1 MRSAEGGWYG
11 AGARASSADIRTET
25 ILFDQAG
32 LPALIVKSTERLWGA
47 AAAVLAVLVAVIG
60 WPLVLRAT
68 AMVQL
73 DYDEGWNTFRQQQA
87 AHFLPLYA
95 APPGLDITNY
105 PPLSFHI
112 VGLLSLLTGDVNG
125 TGRFLSLAAL
135 VVVCVL
141 VGALV
146 RLFVPARHVGAC
158 AGLLFALW
166 LEMWMPRRIGVN
178 DPQLLGMV
186 FELLGF
192 YGFVRAV
199 RDGRNGWRSAP
210 LFALAVFTKH
220 NLLALPLGAGLTLL
234 TRGDWRRLIPW
245 VGAGVLAACALLWLT
260 FRFDGPYFLD
270 HMLQPRA
277 YDLHDMLHN
286 IGTYL
291 SIFLP
296 FVVFGG
302 VWSWRN
308 RRDERRAPLAWS
320 WLVAHGLAF
329 AWAGGDGVA
338 RNIFFE
344 AILLDA
350 VIAVIACADYFAIHG
365 RAKPRRIAL
374 VCVLPMLFPLSQILF
389 PLSKFPGSIVSGA
402 IEWRELPRHE
412 ADFAAGVALLR
423 QTTGPVVCENLLMC
437 DEADKPSAF
446 DPYHVQDQINL
457 GKLNARDFVAMVE
470 SQRFGAVEIGDTD
483 LGDPRRTTRFSKAFL
498 QALAQHYIL
507 ALHTREITIWVPNPA
522 KAPLPG

>member
-1 MRSAEGGWYG
+1 M
-11 AGARASSADIRTET
+11 
-25 ILFDQAG
+25 FDQAG
-32 LPALIVKSTERLWGA
+32 LPAVIARSSQRVWSA
-47 AAAVLAVLVAVIG
+47 AAAVLAVLVMVIG
-60 WPLVLRAT
+60 WPLVLRST

-73 DYDEGWNTFRQQQA
+73 DYDEGWNALRQQQA

-112 VGLLSLLTGDVNG
+112 VGLLSLLTGDANE

-135 VVVCVL
+135 VALCVL
-141 VGALV
+141 AGALA
-146 RLFVPARHVGAC
+146 RLFVPARHVGTC
-158 AGLLFALW
+158 AALLFALW

-178 DPQLLGMV
+178 DPQLLGMA

-199 RDGRNGWRSAP
+199 QRGQNGWRSAP

-220 NLLALPLGAGLTLL
+220 NLLALPLGVGLALL
-234 TRGDWRRLIPW
+234 TRWDWRRLILW
-245 VGAGVLAACALLWLT
+245 GGAGVLAACALFWLT
-260 FRFDGPYFLD
+260 LRLDGPYFLQ

-277 YDLHDMLHN
+277 YDLHDTLHN

-291 SIFLP
+291 IIFLP
-296 FVVFGG
+296 FVLLGG

-308 RRDERRAPLAWS
+308 WRDGRRAPLAWS
-320 WLVAHGLAF
+320 WAVAHVLAF

-350 VIAVIACADYFAIHG
+350 VISVIACADYFAGHSRATLG
-365 RAKPRRIAL
+365 RVAL

-389 PLSKFPGSIVSGA
+389 PLSKLPYSIVSGA
-402 IEWRELPRHE
+402 TEWRALPQHE
-412 ADFAAGVALLR
+412 ADFAAGVSLLR
-423 QTTGPVVCENLLMC
+423 QASGPVVCENLLMC
-437 DEADKPSAF
+437 DEAGKPSAF
-446 DPYHVQDQINL
+446 DPYHVQDQISL
-457 GKLNARDFVAMVE
+457 GKLDPREFVAMVE
-470 SQRFGAVEIGDTD
+470 SQRFGVVEIGDTD
-483 LGDPRRTTRFSKAFL
+483 LGKPERTTRFSKAFL
-498 QALAQHYIL
+498 QALAQHYNL
-507 ALHTREITIWVPNPA
+507 ALHTPEINVWVPGPV
-522 KAPLPG
+522 KAPQPG

>member
-1 MRSAEGGWYG
+1 M
-11 AGARASSADIRTET
+11 
-25 ILFDQAG
+25 FDQAG
-32 LPALIVKSTERLWGA
+32 LSDIIARASQRIWRD
-47 AAAVLAVLVAVIG
+47 AAAVLAVLVAIIG
-60 WPLVLRAT
+60 WPLLLRST

-73 DYDEGWNTFRQQQA
+73 DYDEGWNALRQQQA

-95 APPGLDITNY
+95 APPGLDSTNY

-112 VGLLSLLTGDVNG
+112 VGLLSLLTGDANE

-135 VVVCVL
+135 VAVCVL
-141 VGALV
+141 AGALV
-146 RLFVPARHVGAC
+146 RLFVPARYAGAC
-158 AGLLFALW
+158 AALLFALW

-199 RDGRNGWRSAP
+199 RSGQNGWRSAS

-220 NLLALPLGAGLTLL
+220 NLLALPLGAGLALL
-234 TRGDWRRLIPW
+234 ARRDWRRLIPW
-245 VGAGVLAACALLWLT
+245 VGAGVLAACALLWVT
-260 FRFDGPYFLD
+260 FRLDGPYFLA

-277 YDLHDMLHN
+277 YDLRDTLHN

-291 SIFLP
+291 IIFLP
-296 FVVFGG
+296 FVLLGG

-308 RRDERRAPLAWS
+308 WRDERRAPLAWS
-320 WLVAHGLAF
+320 WAAAHVLSF
-329 AWAGGDGVA
+329 AWAGGDGVS

-350 VIAVIACADYFAIHG
+350 VIAVIACADYFAMPG
-365 RAKPRRIAL
+365 RVTPNRLAL
-374 VCVLPMLFPLSQILF
+374 VCVLPMLFPLSQLLF
-389 PLSKFPGSIVSGA
+389 PLSKLPYSIVSGA
-402 IEWRELPRHE
+402 IEWRELPEHE

-423 QTTGPVVCENLLMC
+423 QTSGPVVCENLLMC
-437 DEADKPSAF
+437 DEAGKPSAF
-446 DPYHVQDQINL
+446 DPYHVQDQIKL
-457 GKLNARDFVAMVE
+457 GRLDPGQFVAMVE
-470 SQRFGAVEIGDTD
+470 SQRLGAVEIGDVD
-483 LGDPRRTTRFSKAFL
+483 LANPNGTTRFSKAFL
-498 QALAQHYIL
+498 QALAQRYSVALRTPEIL
-507 ALHTREITIWVPNPA
+507 IWVPDQP